1 MDYPLSYGLVVFS
14 VLVAILLLNR
24 FQNVFP
30 EILNCFMR
38 PRSGASMERN
48 LRLRQDRNLIALSL
62 VIPVILLAF
71 RYRLYNNSFF
81 NNLPDGNLRLG
92 AIAATLTAYALLR
105 LLLYRLQRP
114 RRGNEYYKVARRNAY
129 THFIIMALF
138 LLCTAG
144 ILSLAGVQ
152 DQTIR
157 VVMLV
162 EAAVFYLLYLLST
175 AQILSLFCN
184 SLRTFLYLCT
194 LEILPAALLIVTA
207 FVL

>member
-14 VLVAILLLNR
+14 VLVAILLLSR

-30 EILNCFMR
+30 EILSCFMR
-38 PRSGASMERN
+38 PRSGAAMERN

-62 VIPVILLAF
+62 VIPFILLVY
-71 RYRLYNNSFF
+71 RYRLYHNSFF
-81 NNLPDGNLRLG
+81 NMLDDDLRL
-92 AIAATLTAYALLR
+92 AAMAAALSVYALLR
-105 LLLYRLQRP
+105 MLSYRLQRP
-114 RRGNEYYKVARRNAY
+114 RRSNEYYKVASRNSY
-129 THFIIMALF
+129 THFIVMSLF

-152 DQTIR
+152 DDTIR
-157 VVMLV
+157 IVLLA
-162 EAAVFYLLYLLST
+162 EAAVFFLLFLRST
-175 AQILSLFCN
+175 AQILSLYCN

>member
-14 VLVAILLLNR
+14 VLVAILLLSR

-30 EILNCFMR
+30 EILSCFMR
-38 PRSGASMERN
+38 PRSGAAMERN
-48 LRLRQDRNLIALSL
+48 LRLRQDRNLIAVAL
-62 VIPVILLAF
+62 VIPFILLAY
-71 RYRLYNNSFF
+71 RYRLYNNHFF
-81 NNLPDGNLRLG
+81 STLDDNLRLA
-92 AIAATLTAYALLR
+92 AIAGALIAYALLR
-105 LLLYRLQRP
+105 RLLYKLQRP
-114 RRGNEYYKVARRNAY
+114 RRGNEYYKVAHRNAY
-129 THFIIMALF
+129 THFIVMVLF

-152 DQTIR
+152 DETIR
-157 VVMLV
+157 IVLLV
-162 EAAVFYLLYLLST
+162 EAAVFYLLFLRST
-175 AQILSLFCN
+175 AQILSLYCN